1 MQLLPPSF
9 SKRRRLNIPDTKR
22 VRKRQR
28 QVGVGTGGHL
38 LNHFR
43 PHIPV
48 TPAPVIRDHKTQD
61 LKLSCNLLSGCLLR
75 QDIRGQPRPP
85 RLFMKYSGWLLGR
98 SIRWEATCL
107 LKCETFIWTQGAME
121 RCLAYDSWMSQLL
134 ERLFG
139 RNLTAKSKPVLPL
152 WFFKKRQSGWVAER
166 RLKDYYWNESRCCN
180 WLWANSTQLIVG
192 IKWSSV
198 LFLSLHL

>member
-1 MQLLPPSF
+1 MQLLPLSF
-9 SKRRRLNIPDTKR
+9 SKGRCLNIP
-22 VRKRQR
+22 VRHKESENETEAGRGGNR
-28 QVGVGTGGHL
+28 GHL

-48 TPAPVIRDHKTQD
+48 TPAPVIRDHKTRD

-121 RCLAYDSWMSQLL
+121 RCLAYDSWMSQFL
-134 ERLFG
+134 ERLFR
-139 RNLTAKSKPVLPL
+139 RNLTAKNKLVVPFSNCD
-152 WFFKKRQSGWVAER
+152 S
-166 RLKDYYWNESRCCN
+166 
-180 WLWANSTQLIVG
+180 
-192 IKWSSV
+192 
-198 LFLSLHL
+198 